1 MRALIGFT
9 LLLLVSVACDGAA
22 SDNEPCD
29 QYVDYLC
36 ECHADDPDFTCDEA
50 HAQYDDA
57 ASDEQ
62 DSCLD
67 ALADQQA
74 EDEQNGVCQ

>member
-1 MRALIGFT
+1 MRGCIGLF
-9 LLLLVSVACDGAA
+9 LLLLAGVACDGAA

-36 ECHADDPDFTCDEA
+36 QCHADDPDFTCADA
-50 HAQYDDA
+50 RSQYADA
-57 ASDEQ
+57 APDEQ

-67 ALADQQA
+67 ALSEQQS
-74 EDEQNGVCQ
+74 EDEAAGVCQ